1 MMAIVAKSSN
11 VLLNISK
18 ERLGNN
24 NSTVNIQNFED
35 PIVTKWEN
43 DNSNN
48 HTNDEQKTNVDIDK
62 ILIAQIENIYQ
73 LENNPMTNKHEVN
86 IIKKR

>member
-1 MMAIVAKSSN
+1 MMTIVAKSSN

-35 PIVTKWEN
+35 PIVTK
-43 DNSNN
+43 
-48 HTNDEQKTNVDIDK
+48 
-62 ILIAQIENIYQ
+62 
-73 LENNPMTNKHEVN
+73 
-86 IIKKR
+86 